1 VLRTNVLGLI
11 ASASTIVVLNTHS
24 PMRSTIS
31 ISNGK
36 ALLVAKIKQN
46 GKHEIYTAGKADVF
60 AEVSNGK
67 VVGDRRHDLDRLGFQ
82 ELRPAAHIAISS
94 ES

>member
-1 VLRTNVLGLI
+1 MIHRRAALGFI
-11 ASASTIVVLNTHS
+11 ASAGAISASSFALAKEKHHLNG
-24 PMRSTIS
+24 
-31 ISNGK
+31 N
-36 ALLVAKIKQN
+36 ALLGAKIKQN
-46 GKHEIYTAGKADVF
+46 GKHKIYTAGKADVF